1 MNIFYAILLGFLQGA
16 TEFLPISSSGHL
28 VLAEYLLGLEDVG
41 LAFDVAL
48 HLGTLMAVLV
58 YFRKDFL
65 LMGRSLLFVKLAGD
79 EDVFYRKLALYIV
92 LATIPGV
99 LAGLF
104 LGDFAEAHLRKPLV
118 VASTLGGV
126 ALFLLWAERVGKR
139 RRDVDHLG
147 PLDAIVIGVAQAMAI
162 IPGVSRSGIT
172 MTAGLF
178 LGFNRQAAARFSF
191 MMSAPI
197 IFGAGVYKIPEI
209 LHQSGQD
216 GQTGFYLAGFLS
228 SMVFGY
234 IFIAWLL
241 RFIRTR
247 SFDIFA
253 YYRLGLAAT
262 ICLLV
267 FTGL

>member
-1 MNIFYAILLGFLQGA
+1 MNIFYAILLGFVQGA

-28 VLAEYLLGLEDVG
+28 VLAEHLLGVEDIG
-41 LAFDVAL
+41 LSFDVAL
-48 HLGTLMAVLV
+48 HLGTLVAVLV

-65 LMGRSLLFVKLAGD
+65 LMGRALLFIKLPGGD
-79 EDVFYRKLALYIV
+79 DVFYRKLALYIV
-92 LATIPGV
+92 VATIPGV

-104 LGDFAEAHLRKPLV
+104 LGDFAEDQLRKPLV

-139 RRDVDHLG
+139 RRDVDNLG
-147 PLDAIVIGVAQAMAI
+147 PVDAIVIGVAQAMAI
-162 IPGVSRSGIT
+162 VPGVSRSGIT

-197 IFGAGVYKIPEI
+197 IFGAGVYKVPEI
-209 LHQSGQD
+209 MHQGGQGD
-216 GQTGFYLAGFLS
+216 QLGFYLAGFLS

-253 YYRLGLAAT
+253 YYRLGLAAL
-262 ICLLV
+262 ICVLV
-267 FTGL
+267 LSN

>member
-28 VLAEYLLGLEDVG
+28 VLAEHLLGLEDVG
-41 LAFDVAL
+41 LSFDVAL
-48 HLGTLMAVLV
+48 HLGTLMSVLV

-65 LMGRSLLFVKLAGD
+65 LMGRALVFVKLAGE

-99 LAGLF
+99 LAGMF
-104 LGDFAEAHLRKPLV
+104 LGDIAETYLRKPLV

-126 ALFLLWAERVGKR
+126 AFFLLWAERIGKR
-139 RRDVDHLG
+139 LRDIDNLG
-147 PLDAIVIGVAQAMAI
+147 PIDAIIVGVAQAMAI
-162 IPGVSRSGIT
+162 VPGVSRSGIT

-178 LGFNRQAAARFSF
+178 LGFNRQDAARFSF

-197 IFGAGVYKIPEI
+197 IFGAGIYKVPEI
-209 LHQSGQD
+209 IRQGSQGGQAA
-216 GQTGFYLAGFLS
+216 FYLAGFLS
-228 SMVFGY
+228 SMLFGY

-241 RFIRTR
+241 KFIRTK

-253 YYRLGLAAT
+253 YYRLGLAAI

-267 FTGL
+267 FLG

>member
-28 VLAEYLLGLEDVG
+28 ALAEHYLGLEEAG
-41 LAFDVAL
+41 LSFDVAL
-48 HLGTLMAVLV
+48 HMGTLLAILV

-65 LMGRSLLFVKLAGD
+65 LMARALFYSKGMGS
-79 EDVFYRKLALYIV
+79 EGEFYRKLFLYLCIG
-92 LATIPGV
+92 TIPGV

-104 LGDFAEAHLRKPLV
+104 LGHFSEGALRQPLA
-118 VASTLGGV
+118 VATALGLIG
-126 ALFLLWAERVGKR
+126 LLLLWAERAGSR
-139 RRDVDHLG
+139 RRELRGVGL
-147 PLDAIVIGVAQAMAI
+147 LDAALIGLFQAMAI
-162 IPGVSRSGIT
+162 VPGVSRSGIT

-191 MMSAPI
+191 LLSAPI

-209 LHQSGQD
+209 ISKGAVPGQMN
-216 GQTGFYLAGFLS
+216 FYIAGFLAS
-228 SMVFGY
+228 AISGY

-241 RFIRTR
+241 KFVRTR

-253 YYRLGLAAT
+253 YYRLLIAAVVYLA
-262 ICLLV
+262 V
-267 FTGL
+267 FLG

>member
-1 MNIFYAILLGFLQGA
+1 MNILYAILLGFLQGA

-41 LAFDVAL
+41 LSFDVAL
-48 HLGTLMAVLV
+48 HLGTLLAVLA
-58 YFRKDFL
+58 YFRQDFL
-65 LMGRSLLFVKLAGD
+65 LMGRALLFLKIPGGNEL
-79 EDVFYRKLALYIV
+79 FYRKLALYIV

-104 LGDFAEAHLRKPLV
+104 LGDFAESYLRKPLV
-118 VASTLGGV
+118 VAATLGGV

-139 RRDVDHLG
+139 RRDVRVLG
-147 PLDAIVIGVAQAMAI
+147 PFDALVVGVAQAMAI
-162 IPGVSRSGIT
+162 VPGVSRSGIT

-197 IFGAGVYKIPEI
+197 IFGAGVYKVPEI
-209 LHQSGQD
+209 FQQGLQGDQA
-216 GQTGFYLAGFLS
+216 GFYLAGFLAS
-228 SMVFGY
+228 AVSGY

-241 RFIRTR
+241 RFVRTR
-247 SFDIFA
+247 SFDVFA
-253 YYRLGLAAT
+253 YYRLGLAAI
-262 ICLLV
+262 ICALV
-267 FTGL
+267 FVG